1 MSAVRRRGETG
12 LNTCVILI
20 DSGAAQAGSSARM
33 HFVQSL
39 RRPEPRPSEPR
50 RSAPLAAARPGGGS
64 RPGASGP
71 ALPRRA
77 APDIPV
83 IAHRGASEDVP
94 EHTLAAYE
102 AALLQGADGLECDVR
117 LTADMQ
123 LVCVHDRRVNRTS
136 NGRGVVSTLELAQL
150 RQLDFGSWKQPAGD
164 GNGESAEF
172 AEYPDL
178 RREGAHRVLTLER
191 LLQLVVEHPQRV
203 EMAIETKHP
212 TRYAGLVEQHLVALL
227 DRFGLAH
234 PRLGEKSPVRVMS
247 FSAMS
252 VRRIRRL
259 APSLDTVLLLDRV
272 PLRLRDGSL
281 PRGVRIAGPG
291 IHILRTHPEYVERVH
306 SMGNQVHVWTVD
318 QTTDIDLCV
327 ELGVDAIISNRPK
340 AVLARLGRDGA
351 APADG
356 ARPHF
361 ISGEP

>member
-1 MSAVRRRGETG
+1 
-12 LNTCVILI
+12 
-20 DSGAAQAGSSARM
+20 
-33 HFVQSL
+33 VQSL
-39 RRPEPRPSEPR
+39 RRPEPRSTDSRRSEP
-50 RSAPLAAARPGGGS
+50 AAALRTRQAL

-77 APDIPV
+77 AADIPV

-102 AALLQGADGLECDVR
+102 AALLHGANGLECDVR
-117 LTADMQ
+117 LTADMH

-150 RQLDFGSWKQPAGD
+150 RQLDFGSWKQPAD
-164 GNGESAEF
+164 DAEF
-172 AEYPDL
+172 AEFPDL
-178 RREGAHRVLTLER
+178 RREGTHRVLTLER
-191 LLQLVVEHPQRV
+191 LLELVVDHPERV

-212 TRYAGLVEQHLVALL
+212 TRYAGLVEEHLVALL

-234 PRLGEKSPVRVMS
+234 PRLGETSPVRVMS

-291 IHILRTHPEYVERVH
+291 IHILRKHPEYVERVH
-306 SMGNQVHVWTVD
+306 SMGNRVHVWTVD
-318 QTTDIDLCV
+318 QPSDIDLCV
-327 ELGVDAIISNRPK
+327 ELGVDAIISNRPR
-340 AVLARLGRDGA
+340 AVLARLGRDGSGAGSGA
-351 APADG
+351 AGGVIELNPDS
-356 ARPHF
+356 P
-361 ISGEP
+361 

>member
-1 MSAVRRRGETG
+1 
-12 LNTCVILI
+12 
-20 DSGAAQAGSSARM
+20 M
-33 HFVQSL
+33 HSL
-39 RRPEPRPSEPR
+39 RPSEPRPSERR
-50 RSAPLAAARPGGGS
+50 RSEPVSPVRQHAALRT
-64 RPGASGP
+64 GASGP
-71 ALPRRA
+71 GLPRRPA
-77 APDIPV
+77 LEIPV
-83 IAHRGASEDVP
+83 IAHRGASDDVP

-150 RQLDFGSWKQPAGD
+150 RQLDFGSWKQPAA
-164 GNGESAEF
+164 GEEHEY

-191 LLQLVVEHPQRV
+191 LLQLVVEHPHRV

-212 TRYAGLVEQHLVALL
+212 TRYAGLVEEHLVALL

-234 PRLGEKSPVRVMS
+234 PRLGETSPVRVMS

-291 IHILRTHPEYVERVH
+291 IHILRIHPEYVERVH
-306 SMGNQVHVWTVD
+306 SMGNRVHVWTVD
-318 QTTDIDLCV
+318 QPSDIDLCV

-340 AVLARLGRDGA
+340 AVLARLGRDGTA
-351 APADG
+351 AAAA
-356 ARPHF
+356 ARHGVVELNPD
-361 ISGEP
+361 SP

>member
-1 MSAVRRRGETG
+1 MQS
-12 LNTCVILI
+12 
-20 DSGAAQAGSSARM
+20 
-33 HFVQSL
+33 VQSL
-39 RRPEPRPSEPR
+39 RRPEPRPSERR
-50 RSAPLAAARPGGGS
+50 RSEPESAARPGAAL

-77 APDIPV
+77 ASEIPV

-94 EHTLAAYE
+94 EHTLSAYE

-150 RQLDFGSWKQPAGD
+150 RQLDFGSWKQAAGVD
-164 GNGESAEF
+164 EQSEY

-191 LLQLVVEHPQRV
+191 LLELVVEHPQRV

-212 TRYAGLVEQHLVALL
+212 TRYAGLVEEHLVALL

-234 PRLGEKSPVRVMS
+234 PRLGETSPVRVMS

-306 SMGNQVHVWTVD
+306 SMGNRVHVWTVD
-318 QTTDIDLCV
+318 QTSDIDLCA
-327 ELGVDAIISNRPK
+327 ESGVDAIISNRPK
-340 AVLARLGRDGA
+340 AVLARLGRDGT
-351 APADG
+351 APAAA
-356 ARPHF
+356 ARPGVVELNPD
-361 ISGEP
+361 SP